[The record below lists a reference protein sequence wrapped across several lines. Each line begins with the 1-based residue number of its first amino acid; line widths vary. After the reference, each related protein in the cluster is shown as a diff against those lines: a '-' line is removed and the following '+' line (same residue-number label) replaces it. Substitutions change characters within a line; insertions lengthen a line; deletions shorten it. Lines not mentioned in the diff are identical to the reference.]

1 MISDALEGH
10 IDLIITKSVSR
21 FARNTVDSLS
31 TIRSLKDHGVEVYF
45 EKENIWTFDGKGEVL
60 LTIMSSL
67 AQEEARST
75 SENCKWGIRKR
86 YAEGKFSLPYSH
98 FLGYDKGPDGNPVIN
113 KEQAALVKRIFTM
126 FLEGASICRI
136 ARDLTDENI
145 PTPSGKKKWCVG
157 TVKGI
162 LRNEKYKGDVLLQ
175 KTYIPDFLTKKQVR
189 NNGSV
194 QQYYIKGNHEPIISE
209 EIFDAAQS
217 LLDYRANHKTII
229 NTKHP
234 FSGLIFCSHCGGL
247 YGPRIWHS
255 NNRYRKIVWICNS
268 RSKNDNCFSKTIND
282 EVLEQAFLEAAGL
295 IIKDKNTVIQNLENR
310 ILNDFNTEPIEKELA
325 CLELK
330 NEIIIT
336 ALNDMV
342 ISKSSSTIDSI
353 NFEEKY
359 SNLEKEY
366 DHHQREIDKLNE
378 RKTAII
384 VTKQKLK
391 LYLKYLSNIISIEK
405 FNEKDLRSM
414 VDKIITDGEI
424 LTFIFKDGKEVALK
438 ESDLLQPSQVLY
450 PHHWILEVI

>member
-1 MISDALEGH
+1 MH
-10 IDLIITKSVSR
+10 I
-21 FARNTVDSLS
+21 
-31 TIRSLKDHGVEVYF
+31 
-45 EKENIWTFDGKGEVL
+45 
-60 LTIMSSL
+60 
-67 AQEEARST
+67 
-75 SENCKWGIRKR
+75 
-86 YAEGKFSLPYSH
+86 
-98 FLGYDKGPDGNPVIN
+98 
-113 KEQAALVKRIFTM
+113 
-126 FLEGASICRI
+126 
-136 ARDLTDENI
+136 
-145 PTPSGKKKWCVG
+145 TPHPLHSPSQRW
-157 TVKGI
+157 
-162 LRNEKYKGDVLLQ
+162 
-175 KTYIPDFLTKKQVR
+175 IPDFLTKKQVR